1 MAISLKNLS
10 VNADQLRA
18 KLQAEQEAKEAR
30 SAPKQT
36 FNDIKFKGELI
47 GAKTT
52 YVLRILPNTF
62 VNDGQDEP
70 WVQTLVHMFPNPQG
84 LKKFAMCPT
93 TLDPKA
99 KCPMC
104 ERARELFKKVNDK
117 SASKSEE
124 DTARRFYRKPRYF
137 VNVLVVDDP
146 RPVDKGNQKGKVLVW
161 EMGPQI
167 HDRLKEALMEQG
179 KKFHMVQD
187 GYNFN
192 LVIKKKGEHPNYES
206 SFFASDPSPIA
217 TDDAE
222 LERISNAIVDIQ
234 KFSFGK
240 GPKSYD
246 ELKALMEGKEPVK
259 QDREYDS
266 ETGKTTVRP
275 QLNEAVDLDAEPP
288 KAAAAAASAAPAA
301 KAATPAAS
309 KALSDEELLAQ
320 LDDLD
325 AK

>member
-1 MAISLKNLS
+1 MTVSLKNLS
-10 VNADQLRA
+10 VKADELRA
-18 KLQAEQEAKEAR
+18 KLKAEQEVKEQK
-30 SAPKQT
+30 SAPKQSYD
-36 FNDIKFKGELI
+36 DIKFKSELI
-47 GAKTT
+47 GSKTS

-62 VNDGQDEP
+62 VNEGLDEP

-99 KCPMC
+99 ACPMC
-104 ERARELFKKVNDK
+104 EKSRELFKKVNDK
-117 SASKSEE
+117 SASKTEE
-124 DTARRFYRKPRYF
+124 DTARRFYKKPRYF

-167 HDRLKEALMEQG
+167 HERLKEALIEQG
-179 KKFHMVQD
+179 KNFYAVQN

-206 SFFASDPSPIA
+206 SYFASEESPIA
-217 TDDAE
+217 TSDSE
-222 LERISNAIVDIQ
+222 LERISNAIVDIG
-234 KFSFGK
+234 KFALGK

-246 ELKALMEGKEPVK
+246 DLKALMEGREPVK
-259 QDREYDS
+259 TEREYDS
-266 ETGKTTVRP
+266 ESGKTTSRP
-275 QLNEAVDLDAEPP
+275 ANPGLNEAVDLDAPAP
-288 KAAAAAASAAPAA
+288 NAAPVVAA
-301 KAATPAAS
+301 KPAVS
-309 KALSDEELLAQ
+309 KGLSDDELLAQ
-320 LDDLD
+320 LDELD